1 MDGYVV
7 SNSDVLYH
15 TLFESFSDAGAVSCQ
30 GLYAGWF
37 ALSFPA
43 VVRAGI
49 WNFARVPAIARP
61 TLHEGR
67 RGIFNILIHQLMPA
81 DGTPSFMSIGGTATH

>member
-49 WNFARVPAIARP
+49 WTFARVPAIAHLLF
-61 TLHEGR
+61 TKDDVGYLTSSST
-67 RGIFNILIHQLMPA
+67 N
-81 DGTPSFMSIGGTATH
+81 